1 MGIENAI
8 DRKFFIIADHVT
20 KHTSYTERDAVLF
33 LAKDKA
39 LPDTLRYYHEKC
51 AKLGADERQLKS
63 VALLLDRVE
72 AYQAAHPELCKVPD
86 VDEGREDEILCGAI
100 QYIP

>member
-1 MGIENAI
+1 MSIENAI

-20 KHTSYTERDAVLF
+20 KHTSHTERDAVLF

-51 AKLGADERQLKS
+51 TKLGADPRHLQS
-63 VALLLDRVE
+63 IVLLLDRVE
-72 AYQAAHPELCKVPD
+72 AYQAAYPDLCK
-86 VDEGREDEILCGAI
+86 EIGRAHV
-100 QYIP
+100 